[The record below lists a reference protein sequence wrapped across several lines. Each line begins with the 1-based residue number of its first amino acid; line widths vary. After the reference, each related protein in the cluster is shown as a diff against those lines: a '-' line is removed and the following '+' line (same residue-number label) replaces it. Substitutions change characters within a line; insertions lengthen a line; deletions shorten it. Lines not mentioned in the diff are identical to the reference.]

1 VIHNNEPQTLD
12 QTKLFPRSRRPGA
25 WRLRAGERIWLL
37 LTGDTLAAVLAMVA
51 ALYVWAQEDWLD
63 FSFEFIK
70 VRPQTWFYLLPIV
83 WLVLLVELY
92 DIHRAHR
99 RSEIVKGV
107 AIAVLV
113 SLGLYM
119 LIYFTNPDPNSLPRR
134 GVAVFIAGAG
144 VLTLGWRMI
153 YIAVFTAPQFMRRV
167 LIIGAGKSG
176 TTLAQVIKGTWPP
189 PFYLVGLIDDD
200 PQKQGKEV
208 FGYPVLGGVECM
220 LEVIQK
226 ENVSDL
232 IFAISGEMRGETFQA
247 VLDAREQGI
256 DVTTM
261 PVIYEELLNRVPIFL
276 LQSDWILRS
285 FIDQARTNG
294 FYEIAKRIM
303 DIAIGCAGMLVMVL
317 VAPFVC
323 LAIALDSGFPIFFR
337 QYRLG
342 RRGQLY
348 RIIKFRTMVQNSESD
363 GYVRTTQENDDR
375 ITRIGKFLRKSHL
388 DELPQLIN
396 VLVGDMSLVGPRAER
411 AELVDHL
418 QSRIPFYRARLL
430 VKPGIT
436 GWAQVN
442 FGYAASVEDSAIKL
456 EYDLYYIKHR
466 NLLLDLVILAKTFRP
481 VIGMRGQ

>member
-1 VIHNNEPQTLD
+1 
-12 QTKLFPRSRRPGA
+12 
-25 WRLRAGERIWLL
+25 
-37 LTGDTLAAVLAMVA
+37 LTGDTLAAVLAMTA
-51 ALYVWAQEDWLD
+51 ALVLWAQEFWLG
-63 FSFEFIK
+63 FSLEFLN
-70 VRPQTWFYLLPIV
+70 VLVPTWFYLLPIF
-83 WLVLLVELY
+83 WLVLMIELY

-99 RSEIVKGV
+99 RSETVKGI
-107 AIAVLV
+107 AIAILV

-119 LIYFTNPDPNSLPRR
+119 LIYFTNPDPDSLPRR
-134 GVAVFIAGAG
+134 GVAYFIAGAG
-144 VLTLGWRMI
+144 LLTLGWRML
-153 YIAVFTAPQFMRRV
+153 YIAIFTAPQFMRRV
-167 LIIGAGKSG
+167 LIIGAGTSG
-176 TTLAQVIKGTWPP
+176 TTLVRVIKAIWPP

-208 FGYPVLGGVECM
+208 LGYPVLGGVECM

-226 ENVSDL
+226 ENVTDL

-294 FYEIAKRIM
+294 FYEVAKRLM
-303 DIAIGCAGMLVMVL
+303 DICIGCIGMLVMIL
-317 VAPFVC
+317 VAPLVF
-323 LAIALDSGFPIFFR
+323 LAVVLDSGFPIFFR

-348 RIIKFRTMVQNSESD
+348 RIIKLRTMVQDSESD

-375 ITRIGKFLRKSHL
+375 ITRVGKFLRKSHL
-388 DELPQLIN
+388 DELPQVFN

-418 QSRIPFYRARLL
+418 QSCIPFYRARLL

-466 NLLLDLVILAKTFRP
+466 SLLLDLVILAKTFRP
-481 VIGMRGQ
+481 VIGLRGQ